1 MDLDRKFSK
10 MYGPVADMS
19 ETARSFQKSNIL
31 SDKVDRKILN
41 IIKKVQTRFDYDL
54 HKAKNEEL
62 ILRMRKKAQL
72 CDKLEQKPMPLPI
85 TE

>member
-10 MYGPVADMS
+10 MYGPAVDMS

-62 ILRMRKKAQL
+62 ILRMRKKA
-72 CDKLEQKPMPLPI
+72 
-85 TE
+85 